1 MVIIMGVCPNCG
13 SWVDEG
19 DVCGCCGGSGSY
31 SYEDDDEISFT
42 EIRSEKSRYS
52 RKAWDLYMDFRDE
65 EALYYI
71 DLALDLDIGDSG
83 NWNRKAIILES
94 LKRYPESLQC
104 YDASLKR
111 RRSATVMDNKARMLY
126 AWACDLLEE
135 SKELPDGRYLLHK
148 ARKKISQSMDS
159 LSPDTSEDLNK
170 YVRLRDSIDFYIEY
184 ENKVYE
190 CRAKGILKKNKI
202 SPLVSDFAEFE
213 IIDDETGN
221 LVSVVD
227 RKNSLIRP
235 PVANLDAV
243 VIVVAASKPEPSLL
257 FLDTQLV
264 FLENINVT
272 PIICLNKIDLDNEID
287 IKNIYEKIGYKVIL
301 TSVKENEGID
311 ELRETIRG
319 KTVAFV
325 GNSGVGKS
333 SLTNILLNSKV
344 MEEGSLSK
352 IERGKQTTRHSE
364 LLKLEEET
372 YIIDTPGFSNFDLP
386 DIDASVLST
395 LFIEFRDKLNNCKY
409 RDCRHVLEK
418 DCGVRIAVDNN
429 DIAESRFENFKIM
442 YEDLAKRKSY

>member
-31 SYEDDDEISFT
+31 SYEDDDDEISFS

-170 YVRLRDSIDFYIEY
+170 YVRLMDSIDFYIEY
-184 ENKVYE
+184 ENKFHSKLE
-190 CRAKGILKKNKI
+190 ILQKYDK
-202 SPLVSDFAEFE
+202 SELFTL
-213 IIDDETGN
+213 TGKRFYQN
-221 LVSVVD
+221 SVVLTEAMAL
-227 RKNSLIRP
+227 K
-235 PVANLDAV
+235 
-243 VIVVAASKPEPSLL
+243 
-257 FLDTQLV
+257 LV
-264 FLENINVT
+264 KE
-272 PIICLNKIDLDNEID
+272 KDNEFDSDAIAV
-287 IKNIYEKIGYKVIL
+287 YAEGEKIGYAANNNYTCYEL
-301 TSVKENEGID
+301 TSQ
-311 ELRETIRG
+311 
-319 KTVAFV
+319 A
-325 GNSGVGKS
+325 
-333 SLTNILLNSKV
+333 
-344 MEEGSLSK
+344 
-352 IERGKQTTRHSE
+352 SE
-364 LLKLEEET
+364 LKDK
-372 YIIDTPGFSNFDLP
+372 IP
-386 DIDASVLST
+386 DICEAEY
-395 LFIEFRDKLNNCKY
+395 LFYLDRYAEIQY
-409 RDCRHVLEK
+409 HIA
-418 DCGVRIAVDNN
+418 RI
-429 DIAESRFENFKIM
+429 IK
-442 YEDLAKRKSY
+442 ED